1 MAVAEGAAPV
11 RRARGSWSM
20 VAAQE
25 LRDLWLGG
33 RGLVLSFASS
43 LLLSVIAYLVASEKM
58 RGPLDRLR
66 AWLDANNSAVMGVLI
81 LVIGVLLIG
90 KGISGLS
97 A

>member
-1 MAVAEGAAPV
+1 MNRRPSPEAAVLLAALPF
-11 RRARGSWSM
+11 
-20 VAAQE
+20 
-25 LRDLWLGG
+25 L
-33 RGLVLSFASS
+33 LVI
-43 LLLSVIAYLVASEKM
+43 IAYLVASERM

-90 KGISGLS
+90 KGITGLS

>member
-1 MAVAEGAAPV
+1 VAVP
-11 RRARGSWSM
+11 
-20 VAAQE
+20 
-25 LRDLWLGG
+25 
-33 RGLVLSFASS
+33 
-43 LLLSVIAYLVASEKM
+43 VIAYLVASEKM

-90 KGISGLS
+90 KGITGLS